1 MAGPLVVLPRPGTT
15 ASGTETPRVIA
26 APSESAFV
34 AAFGQLLPQATFLKT
49 KHGNVAFYE
58 LPSSSVTQAQTTS
71 PVARVLFV
79 HGIQTCAIGL
89 QPLASTLS
97 ARFPGAKCVLVDLWG
112 HGLTDTPFVA
122 HDAALAHDLLESVMV
137 HLGWEDAHFVGY
149 SLGGSLTASFAAARP
164 ERVASMILIAPAGFV
179 RQEQFDELQK
189 SYLRGGEGI
198 EEQAKTWILEFLE
211 GGDLVV
217 PPDWKERVE
226 RGEVVAEAVR
236 QWQMKHHEGHVAS
249 VVALFRDAGVL
260 DNDHA
265 FAEAAKTGIKSLCI
279 LGQLDDIVSEQDLHS
294 IGMQNTV
301 SVPQAGHAVVRE
313 KVPEVA
319 GLIEDFWKKLE

>member
-1 MAGPLVVLPRPGTT
+1 MPDPLIVLPRPGAT
-15 ASGTETPRVIA
+15 APETSRIIS

-34 AAFGQLLPQATFLKT
+34 AAFGQLLPQASFLQT
-49 KHGNVAFYE
+49 RNGRIAFYE
-58 LPSSSVTQAQTTS
+58 LPPSSITSGQTAS
-71 PVARVLFV
+71 PITRILFV

-97 ARFPGAKCVLVDLWG
+97 ARFPTAQCVLVDLWG

-122 HDAALAHDLLESVMV
+122 HDAALAHDLLESLMV
-137 HLGWEDAHFVGY
+137 HIGWEDAHFVGF
-149 SLGGSLTASFAAARP
+149 SLGGSLSASFAAARP
-164 ERVASMILIAPAGFV
+164 ERVASLTLIASAGFV
-179 RQEQFDELQK
+179 RQGQFDEVQK

-198 EEQAKTWILEFLE
+198 EEQAKAWILDFLE

-217 PPDWKERVE
+217 PPDWKARVD

-236 QWQMKHHEGHVAS
+236 QWQMKNHEGHVAS

-260 DNDHA
+260 DNDEE
-265 FAEAAKTGIKSLCI
+265 FAKAAKTGIRTLCI
-279 LGQLDDIVSEQDLHS
+279 LGQLDDIVSEQDFHS

-301 SVPQAGHAVVRE
+301 LVPQAGHAVVRE

-319 GLIEDFWKKLE
+319 GLIERFWKEL

>member
-1 MAGPLVVLPRPGTT
+1 MAGPLVVLPRRG
-15 ASGTETPRVIA
+15 ASFSEPPRIIP
-26 APSESAFV
+26 APAESAFV
-34 AAFGQLLPQATFLKT
+34 AAFGQILPPASFLKT
-49 KHGNVAFYE
+49 RNGSVAFYE
-58 LPSSSVTQAQTTS
+58 LLPSSTTPCQTTS
-71 PVARVLFV
+71 PISRVLFV

-122 HDAALAHDLLESVMV
+122 HDAALAHDLLESVMTQI
-137 HLGWEDAHFVGY
+137 GWEDAHFVGF

-164 ERVASMILIAPAGFV
+164 ERVASMTLIAPAGFV
-179 RQEQFDELQK
+179 RQDQFDETQK

-198 EEQAKTWILEFLE
+198 EEQAKAWILEFLE

-217 PPDWKERVE
+217 PSDWKERFE

-236 QWQMKHHEGHVAS
+236 QWQMRHHEGHVAS

-260 DNDHA
+260 DNDEQ
-265 FAEAAKTGIKSLCI
+265 FAKAAKTGIKSLCI

-301 SVPQAGHAVVRE
+301 LVPQAGHAVVRE

>member
-1 MAGPLVVLPRPGTT
+1 MPGQLVVLPRPGAT
-15 ASGTETPRVIA
+15 SPETPRIIT
-26 APSESAFV
+26 APPESAFI
-34 AAFGQLLPQATFLKT
+34 AAFGRLLPQASFLKT
-49 KHGNVAFYE
+49 KNGNIAFYE
-58 LPSSSVTQAQTTS
+58 LPPSSITPGQTTS
-71 PVARVLFV
+71 PITRVLFV

-112 HGLTDTPFVA
+112 HGLTDTPVVA
-122 HDAALAHDLLESVMV
+122 HDATLAHDLLECVMV
-137 HLGWEDAHFVGY
+137 HIGWEDAHFVGF
-149 SLGGSLTASFAAARP
+149 SLGASLTASFAAARP
-164 ERVASMILIAPAGFV
+164 ERVASLTLVAPAGFV
-179 RQEQFDELQK
+179 RQEQFDEMQK
-189 SYLRGGEGI
+189 SYLRGGEGV
-198 EEQAKTWILEFLE
+198 EEQAQAWILDFLE

-217 PPDWKERVE
+217 PPDWKERVA

-236 QWQMKHHEGHVAS
+236 QWQMNHHEGHVAS

-260 DNDHA
+260 DNDEE
-265 FAEAAKTGIKSLCI
+265 FAKAAKTGIKSLCI

-301 SVPQAGHAVVRE
+301 LVPQAGHAVVRE
-313 KVPEVA
+313 RVPEVA

>member
-1 MAGPLVVLPRPGTT
+1 MPGPLIVLPRPGAL
-15 ASGTETPRVIA
+15 ASETPRIIS
-26 APSESAFV
+26 APSERAFV
-34 AAFGQLLPQATFLKT
+34 TAFGQLLPQASFLQT
-49 KHGNVAFYE
+49 KNGRIAFYA
-58 LPSSSVTQAQTTS
+58 LPTS
-71 PVARVLFV
+71 PITAEQATNPVTRVLFV

-97 ARFPGAKCVLVDLWG
+97 ARFPSAKCVLVDLWG
-112 HGLTDTPFVA
+112 HGLTDTPFVP

-137 HLGWEDAHFVGY
+137 HIGWEDAHFVGF

-164 ERVASMILIAPAGFV
+164 ERVASLTLVAPAGFV
-179 RQEQFDELQK
+179 RQGQFDEVQR
-189 SYLRGGEGI
+189 SYLRGGEGL
-198 EEQAKTWILEFLE
+198 EVQAKAWILDFLE

-236 QWQMKHHEGHVAS
+236 QWQMEHHEGHVAS

-260 DNDHA
+260 DNDEE
-265 FAEAAKTGIKSLCI
+265 FAKATKTGIKNLCI
-279 LGQLDDIVSEQDLHS
+279 LGQLDGIVNEHDLHS

-301 SVPQAGHAVVRE
+301 LVPQAGHAVVRE